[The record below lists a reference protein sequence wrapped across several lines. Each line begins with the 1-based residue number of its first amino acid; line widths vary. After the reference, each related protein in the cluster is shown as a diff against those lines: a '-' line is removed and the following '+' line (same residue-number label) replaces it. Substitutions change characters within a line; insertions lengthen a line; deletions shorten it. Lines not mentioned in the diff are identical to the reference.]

1 LLSFFEVLSD
11 EELVDD
17 ESEDDDD
24 ESEDDDDE
32 EDEDAEVVSFSFS
45 LGLCDPLLPPRL
57 SVL

>member
-11 EELVDD
+11 EEFVDD

-24 ESEDDDDE
+24 EE
-32 EDEDAEVVSFSFS
+32 EDAEVVSFSFSFSFS
-45 LGLCDPLLPPRL
+45 LGLCDPLLAPPRL

>member
-11 EELVDD
+11 EEFVDD

-24 ESEDDDDE
+24 EE
-32 EDEDAEVVSFSFS
+32 EDAEVVSFSFS
-45 LGLCDPLLPPRL
+45 FGLCDPLLAPPRL